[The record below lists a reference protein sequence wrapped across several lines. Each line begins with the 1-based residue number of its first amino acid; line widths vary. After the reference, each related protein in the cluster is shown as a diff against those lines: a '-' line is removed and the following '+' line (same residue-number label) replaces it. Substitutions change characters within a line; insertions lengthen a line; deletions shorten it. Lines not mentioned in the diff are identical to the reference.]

1 MGEKGE
7 HERDQERIYNVAKL
21 KKKTVMRKREK
32 TEDRS
37 IITDRK
43 S

>member
-21 KKKTVMRKREK
+21 KKQNDDEKKRKNR
-32 TEDRS
+32 RQ
-37 IITDRK
+37 INYN
-43 S
+43 